1 MCIPENKLVIKKS
14 TLPGAGKGLFTRMDI
29 PRKTRIVEYSG
40 SVSKWSEL
48 GEDEVDNGY
57 LYYINRNHVINARPF
72 LKALGRYANDARG
85 LTRIKGIRNNSRYVI
100 DKKKVYI
107 ESLHP
112 IAAGQEILVAYGK
125 EYWQTIKN
133 NLKAT
138 RNM

>member
-1 MCIPENKLVIKKS
+1 MYIPENKLVVKKS

-29 PRKTRIVEYSG
+29 PRKTRIVEYKG
-40 SVSKWSEL
+40 SVSKWKEL

-72 LKALGRYANDARG
+72 LKAFGRYANDARG
-85 LTRIKGIRNNSRYVI
+85 LTRVKGIRNNSRYVV

-107 ESLHP
+107 ESVHP
-112 IAAGQEILVAYGK
+112 IAAGEEILVAYGN
-125 EYWQTIKN
+125 EYWQTIRN